1 MVLIFK
7 KHQIKGKNVYWMV
20 GICLDKKY
28 KLTKNQLRKKL
39 LKHNIDTRDFFMS
52 IANQPCFLNIKKMK
66 KHKTPIS
73 DKLWDNG
80 LYLHQV
86 IILLKKKLLKFV
98 I

>member
-1 MVLIFK
+1 
-7 KHQIKGKNVYWMV
+7 MV
-20 GICLDKKY
+20 GIYLDKKY

-39 LKHNIDTRDFFMS
+39 FKHNIDTRDFFMS

-80 LYLHQV
+80 LYLPSSHNITKKE
-86 IILLKKKLLKFV
+86 IIKIFNIIKKYS
-98 I
+98 